1 MSARDDF
8 FIGWE
13 DRVPRWHRKPLALAA
28 LAFLAGLLLL
38 ALGLA
43 RTIDDAGDG
52 HGDWAAGEQSLTGVV
67 TTQPYALLH
76 LPADAAHPRPH
87 TMMLSVVGKYP
98 VVLPEGWDG
107 RTVTATGWVVRR
119 GALDMVQ
126 MTAPPV
132 LAPRTAP
139 APEAVEPLGRWR
151 LTGEICDGQCY
162 AGLMRP
168 GTGIAHRAC
177 ADFCLAGG
185 VPPVFV
191 TTAPVRG
198 QSFLVMANAAGGPV
212 GREMV
217 DYVGL
222 RVRLD
227 GAVERHGDMLVF
239 KADFAT
245 AVVP

>member
-1 MSARDDF
+1 MSGRDAF

-13 DRVPRWHRKPLALAA
+13 DRVPPGHRGVLGWAA
-28 LAFLAGLLLL
+28 FAFLAGLLLM
-38 ALGLA
+38 AMGLA

-67 TTQPYALLH
+67 TTRPYALLH
-76 LPADAAHPRPH
+76 LPPDAAHAKPH

-107 RTVTATGWVVRR
+107 RTVIATGWVVRR

-126 MTAPPV
+126 MTSAPV
-132 LAPRTAP
+132 LAAAAAP
-139 APEAVEPLGRWR
+139 APEAVERLGRWR

-162 AGLMRP
+162 VGLMRP

-191 TTAPVRG
+191 TTAPLRG

-212 GREMV
+212 GREMF

-227 GAVERHGDMLVF
+227 GEVERHGDMLVF

>member
-1 MSARDDF
+1 MSRHDDF
-8 FIGWE
+8 FIGWA
-13 DRVPRWHRKPLALAA
+13 DRVPRGHGRVLGWAA
-28 LAFLAGLLLL
+28 AGFVLGMLLL

-43 RTIDDAGDG
+43 RTIDDAGAG
-52 HGDWAAGEQSLTGVV
+52 GGDWAAGEQTLTGVV
-67 TTQPYALLH
+67 TTKPYALLH
-76 LPADAAHPRPH
+76 LPADANHPAPH

-98 VVLPEGWDG
+98 VVVPPAWEG
-107 RTVTATGWVVRR
+107 RPIVAKGWVVRR
-119 GALDMVQ
+119 GALDMLQ
-126 MTAPPV
+126 MTAPPA
-132 LAPRTAP
+132 LATIQAV
-139 APEAVEPLGRWR
+139 APEPAEPLGRWR
-151 LTGEICDGQCY
+151 ITGEICDGQCY

-191 TTAPVRG
+191 TTAPLHA
-198 QSFLVMANAAGGPV
+198 QSFLLMANAAGGPV
-212 GREMV
+212 GREMI

-227 GAVERHGDMLVF
+227 GEVERHGDMLVF

-245 AVVP
+245 VKLP